1 MQIKDLNSLLFLGGG
16 SFSKALIFLGSGFTP
31 RDEKIISKNAI
42 YVFSK
47 RTVFGVKCEISFI
60 YCLHHLFKCQNV
72 PIESFCGNN
81 EIILHMAC
89 S

>member
-16 SFSKALIFLGSGFTP
+16 SFSKALIFLGSGITP

-47 RTVFGVKCEISFI
+47 RTVFGVKC
-60 YCLHHLFKCQNV
+60 
-72 PIESFCGNN
+72 
-81 EIILHMAC
+81 
-89 S
+89 